1 MDPTLLETLQTL
13 RDLEGVQGSFVVRTG
28 DGRLLGRDLPAVIGD
43 PILINIGPRI
53 DRLLDIVDA
62 SPPTDSVSLR
72 FGDQRLDVKR
82 MGTADLCVLSEATV
96 SAPALRMAMRLVE
109 RKLASHPWIA
119 AQPSSPAGQPSTRAV
134 QSPGG
139 RTTG

>member
-1 MDPTLLETLQTL
+1 MDPVLLETLQTL
-13 RDLEGVQGSFVVRTG
+13 RDIEGVEGSFIVRAG
-28 DGRLLGRDLPAVIGD
+28 DGRLLGRDLPAVIED
-43 PILINIGPRI
+43 PILTNIGPRI

-82 MGTADLCVLSEATV
+82 IGMAELCVLSEATV

-109 RKLASHPWIA
+109 RKLASHPWLA
-119 AQPSSPAGQPSTRAV
+119 SQTSTSPSHQSPATV
-134 QSPGG
+134 QFRGG
-139 RTTG
+139 RTSL